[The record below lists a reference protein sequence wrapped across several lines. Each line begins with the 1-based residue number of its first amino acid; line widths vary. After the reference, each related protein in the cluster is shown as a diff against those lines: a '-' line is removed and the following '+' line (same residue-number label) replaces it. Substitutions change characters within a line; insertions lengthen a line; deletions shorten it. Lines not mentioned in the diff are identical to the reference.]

1 MKRKTICI
9 IVCMAAIIL
18 SPSPVWGQTYEN
30 VIPRPQSIKAVKG
43 VHHHKGNELLNVRYN
58 GNIAPEGYVLKIT
71 PKSVTIEAS
80 GSAGVFYA
88 KQTLA
93 QMSGNMFADVE
104 TADWTVDCCTIKD
117 EPRFPYRGL
126 MLDASRHFRSKEFIL
141 RHIDAMAA
149 VKLNRLHMHL
159 TDAEGWRL
167 QIDRY
172 PLLTQKAAWRQQQ
185 FCNDWRRSERHFS
198 SEEEGFGGFYTKDDI
213 REIVAYA
220 AQRHVTVVPEI
231 EIPGHSYEVCSVYPQ
246 VSCSGQPYENSAL
259 CPGKEA
265 TFEFLQNVLDEV
277 MELFPSQYIHIGGDE
292 TSKKAWKT
300 CPDCQKRILDEG
312 LKNED
317 ELQSYT
323 IKRIE
328 RYLESHGR
336 HIIGWDEILEGGL
349 APNATVMSWRGIDGG
364 NKATELGHDA
374 IMTPG
379 KFCYIDAAQDKP
391 DKEPAAYGV
400 YLPLEKIYSYNPT
413 DGIADPSHITGVQAN
428 LWAEYIVSDEYAEYM
443 YWPRGLAIAE
453 IGWTR
458 PERKDGYGKFR
469 ERALNLNAQMQKK
482 GYHSFDL
489 ASEAGNREGFD
500 KLEEHLARGCKVIY
514 NEGCKWSGSYP
525 AAKEATFT
533 DGIKGGWSYRDD
545 RWQGTTGNFDVTVD
559 LGQPREIHRIEVEFY
574 RKMRDM
580 DAPEY
585 AEFQISED
593 GINFSTVSCIGT
605 KPEHKKA
612 EGGRWQRE
620 PYKGPEG
627 KANFRKVVIPRERG
641 NAVSFPRL
649 TAEFPGVTARYVRLK
664 TERDKFYGYFFI
676 DEIMVY

>member
-1 MKRKTICI
+1 MKCKYLYI
-9 IVCMAAIIL
+9 IASAAAVLL
-18 SPSPVWGQTYEN
+18 SGTVLWGQSYEK
-30 VIPRPQSIKAVKG
+30 VIPRPQQISASKG
-43 VHHHKGNELLNVRYN
+43 VHHHKANELINVRLN
-58 GNIAPEGYVLKIT
+58 RKVADEGYILRVT
-71 PKSVTIEAS
+71 PKAVTIEAS

-88 KQTLA
+88 KQTLC
-93 QMSGNMFADVE
+93 QMSGRMFSDIE
-104 TADWTVDCCTIKD
+104 TAEWTIDCCTIKD

-141 RHIDAMAA
+141 KHIDAMAA

-172 PLLTQKAAWRQQQ
+172 PLLTSRAAWRQQQ

-198 SEEEGFGGFYTKDDI
+198 SEEDGFGGFYTKDDI

-220 AQRHVTVVPEI
+220 TARHVTVVPEI

-246 VSCSGQPYENSAL
+246 VSCSGREYENTVL

-265 TFEFLQNVLDEV
+265 TFEFMQNVLDEV
-277 MELFPSQYIHIGGDE
+277 MELFPSEYIHIGGDE
-292 TSKKAWKT
+292 ANKKAWQT
-300 CPDCQKRILDEG
+300 CPDCQKRIADEG
-312 LKNED
+312 LKDVN

-413 DGIADPSHITGVQAN
+413 DEIADPSHITGVQAN
-428 LWAEYIVSDEYAEYM
+428 LWGEYIVSDEYAEYM

-453 IGWTR
+453 IGWTQ
-458 PERKDGYGKFR
+458 PENKDGYDKFR
-469 ERALNLNAQMQKK
+469 TRALDLNAQMLDA
-482 GYHSFDL
+482 GYHAFDL
-489 ASEAGNREGFD
+489 ASEAGNRAEFH
-500 KLEEHLARGCKVIY
+500 KMAEHLARGCKVIY
-514 NEGCKWSGSYP
+514 NEGCKWSGGYP
-525 AAKEATFT
+525 AAKEASLT
-533 DGIKGGWSYRDD
+533 DGILGGWSYRDD
-545 RWQGTTGNFDVTVD
+545 RWQGTTGNFDVTID
-559 LGQPREIHRIEVEFY
+559 LGRAMDVSRVEAEFY
-574 RKMRDM
+574 RKQRDM
-580 DAPEY
+580 NTPEY
-585 AEFQISED
+585 AEFLISDD
-593 GINFSTVSCIGT
+593 GVNFTTVACVGK
-605 KPEHKKA
+605 KPDGERN
-612 EGGRWQRE
+612 GSGRWRRE
-620 PYKGPEG
+620 PYSGPEG
-627 KANFRKVVIPRERG
+627 KASFRRIVIPQERG
-641 NAVSFPRL
+641 NEINFPKL
-649 TAEFPGVTARYVRLK
+649 IAEFDTVKTRYIRFR
-664 TERDKFYGYFFI
+664 TERSNFWGYFFL